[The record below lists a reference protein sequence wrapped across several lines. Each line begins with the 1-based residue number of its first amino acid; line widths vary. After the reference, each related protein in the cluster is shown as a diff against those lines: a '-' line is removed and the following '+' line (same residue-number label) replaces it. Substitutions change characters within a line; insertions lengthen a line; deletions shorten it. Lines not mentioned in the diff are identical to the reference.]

1 MKAEDIEEQVRA
13 AQLGRRWRR
22 LDLFFAAAGAE
33 IADLFVIA
41 LALAILCAP
50 IAFGIGATWA
60 AAHWTAAYTGWTWLG
75 WIAGGTVFVFFC
87 RYIWGSRLQR
97 ATRRAAAALIAGK

>member
-1 MKAEDIEEQVRA
+1 M
-13 AQLGRRWRR
+13 GS
-22 LDLFFAAAGAE
+22 E

-50 IAFGIGATWA
+50 IGFGVAATWA
-60 AAHWTAAYTGWTWLG
+60 ASHWTGVYTGQAWLG
-75 WIAGGTVFVFFC
+75 WIAGGAVFVFFC

-97 ATRRAAAALIAGK
+97 ATRRAAAALISG